1 VEQSREFQARMTE
14 YENDPD
20 YILHGLL
27 YDIAE
32 DIYAAMEEQGL
43 SQAELSERI
52 GAHRQFVNRFLNTPH
67 NTTLRTVVRL
77 ATALGLDFTYEL
89 KPRVESP
96 EASPPEASAAELEA
110 ASVGRGA

>member
-1 VEQSREFQARMTE
+1 MEQSREFAERKKQ
-14 YENDPD
+14 YETDPD

-43 SQAELSERI
+43 TQAELSERI

-77 ATALGLDFTYEL
+77 ATALGLEFTYEL
-89 KPRVESP
+89 KPRAGGDG
-96 EASPPEASAAELEA
+96 EADTPKGAELEP
-110 ASVGRGA
+110 ASAGDST

>member
-1 VEQSREFQARMTE
+1 MEQSHE
-14 YENDPD
+14 YAERKRQFGSDPD

-32 DIYAAMEEQGL
+32 DIYAATEEQGL
-43 SQAELSERI
+43 TPAERSERI

-77 ATALGLDFTYEL
+77 ATALGLEFTYEL
-89 KPRVESP
+89 KPRSGGGGDAET
-96 EASPPEASAAELEA
+96 ANGAELEPA
-110 ASVGRGA
+110 GAGDAT